1 MLIAPPPPVPIVAV
15 DRPTQVSAFGSG
27 VLFSK
32 RDPSTGRFKL
42 WYTDTGRPPAP
53 LGVPDRAVPFDADLG
68 PGPSGSLAVYSRC
81 EREPRWDPV
90 EDDAPPNYSLGR
102 GCDLFELDLAT
113 GVERRLPASSKSADE
128 TQPAVWKDGLVFAR
142 RYASGKNL
150 MYSRRGGSGSR
161 RMPVGRADGRPNGV
175 DLYGRRLAFGWEY
188 PGPFDGAASD
198 LWLDDVVTGKA
209 RRVDR
214 IRGGGLTTISLTAP
228 AFEAGKLYYARLCQ
242 GDESG
247 CPHRSGLIRY
257 RYSTGESARA
267 DIFRYDLWQA
277 RGNGVTYVLH
287 DGGGWRSCFNTA
299 TGGDPETC
307 TIQATTPE
315 YG

>member
-1 MLIAPPPPVPIVAV
+1 M
-15 DRPTQVSAFGSG
+15 
-27 VLFSK
+27 
-32 RDPSTGRFKL
+32 
-42 WYTDTGRPPAP
+42 
-53 LGVPDRAVPFDADLG
+53 
-68 PGPSGSLAVYSRC
+68 
-81 EREPRWDPV
+81 
-90 EDDAPPNYSLGR
+90 
-102 GCDLFELDLAT
+102 
-113 GVERRLPASSKSADE
+113 
-128 TQPAVWKDGLVFAR
+128 WKDGLAFAR

-188 PGPFDGAASD
+188 PGPYDGAASD
-198 LWLDDVVTGKA
+198 LRLDDVVTGKA

-228 AFEAGKLYYARLCQ
+228 AFEAGQLYYARLCQ

-247 CPHRSGLIRY
+247 CPHRSGLLRY

-277 RGNGVTYVLH
+277 RGAGVTYVLH
-287 DGGGWRSCFNTA
+287 DDERLALLLQHRHRRLPGDMHDPGDDTA
-299 TGGDPETC
+299 IRLIREGLRERAEPGEGAGHAALHEVRDAVPGRPETGAGRAGAGGVPGAARSTRC
-307 TIQATTPE
+307 
-315 YG
+315 